1 MQNFNEAYDSLEK
14 IKLIKNASQIPFDKN
29 FSLSGLNLAFLGF
42 LKSQE
47 DSGMLTFASTWSSF
61 LAGLEESDRSDI
73 RLAVSPF
80 MSDSDRQLY
89 FADYIIQLQNDKYY
103 IGKTVNPH
111 YRIESHFTN
120 NGAEWTKL
128 YKPIKILEL
137 IPNCDNYD
145 EDKYTYKYMD
155 MYGIDNVRGGSYTSP
170 ILDDETKKQ
179 LVKISNSINNRC
191 FTCGTAGHFAKDCN
205 FNEKHLVL
213 PIPAPASL
221 D

>member
-1 MQNFNEAYDSLEK
+1 
-14 IKLIKNASQIPFDKN
+14 
-29 FSLSGLNLAFLGF
+29 
-42 LKSQE
+42 
-47 DSGMLTFASTWSSF
+47 MLF
-61 LAGLEESDRSDI
+61 I
-73 RLAVSPF
+73 
-80 MSDSDRQLY
+80 
-89 FADYIIQLQNDKYY
+89 YIIQLQNDKYY

-179 LVKISNSINNRC
+179 LVKISNSVNNRC
-191 FTCGTAGHFAKDCN
+191 YTCGKYGHYANYCDSSDSSDTN
-205 FNEKHLVL
+205 
-213 PIPAPASL
+213 
-221 D
+221 